1 MLKKL
6 LALVAALLVSAVMAL
21 PAFAQTADLSV
32 GWGTPEFFD
41 NVFGGVTG
49 FCDNVGQTPEDQ
61 AVWEAM
67 FPGISEWCGLA
78 PPVTEEAA

>member
-1 MLKKL
+1 MLKKKL

-21 PAFAQTADLSV
+21 PASAQSADLTQV
-32 GWGTPEFFD
+32 WGSPDWLT
-41 NVFGGVTG
+41 NTFGGVSG
-49 FCDNVGQTPEDQ
+49 FCDNVGQSADSQ

-78 PPVTEEAA
+78 PPPTS

>member
-6 LALVAALLVSAVMAL
+6 LALVAALLISAVMAV
-21 PAFAQTADLSV
+21 PAFAQSADLTLE
-32 GWGTPEFFD
+32 WGSPDWLTSL
-41 NVFGGVTG
+41 FGDVPG
-49 FCDNVGQTPEDQ
+49 FCENVGSSPDDQ

-78 PPVTEEAA
+78 PPPAP